1 MIRDITIGQY
11 YPAKSILHRL
21 DPRVKLV
28 STLLYLV
35 SLFLFRSIAGYLV
48 ATLFLIGI
56 IRLSRV
62 PFGYIVKGLKPVIM
76 LLMITVVFNLFLKKE
91 GEVLV
96 HIWRLSITTAGLRN
110 AVYMAIRLIYLIIG
124 SSLMT
129 FTTTPNELTDGIEAL
144 LNPLNKIRVPVHEVA
159 MMMSIALRFI
169 PILLEETDKI
179 MKAQQARGADFES
192 GNIIQRAKAMIPILV
207 PLFVS
212 AFRRAN
218 DLAMAMEARC
228 YRGGE
233 GRTKM
238 KPLRYK
244 GRDRAA
250 YVMIAVYVAAVVA
263 IGRYVP
269 LKIWIF

>member
-28 STLLYLV
+28 STLLYLI
-35 SLFLFRSIAGYLV
+35 SLFLFRSMAGYLV
-48 ATLFLIGI
+48 ATLFLIGV
-56 IRLSRV
+56 IRASKV
-62 PFGYIVKGLKPVIM
+62 PFGYIVKGLKPVVM

-96 HIWRLSITTAGLRN
+96 HVWRLTITTVGLRN
-110 AVYMAIRLIYLIIG
+110 AVYMAVRLIYLIIG

-144 LNPLNKIRVPVHEVA
+144 LAPLNKLRVPVHEVA

-192 GNIIQRAKAMIPILV
+192 GNIMQRAKAMIPILV

-238 KPLRYK
+238 KPLRYR
-244 GRDRAA
+244 GRDLSA
-250 YVMIAVYVAAVVA
+250 YAVMFAYVAAVVA

-269 LKIWIF
+269 LKVWIF